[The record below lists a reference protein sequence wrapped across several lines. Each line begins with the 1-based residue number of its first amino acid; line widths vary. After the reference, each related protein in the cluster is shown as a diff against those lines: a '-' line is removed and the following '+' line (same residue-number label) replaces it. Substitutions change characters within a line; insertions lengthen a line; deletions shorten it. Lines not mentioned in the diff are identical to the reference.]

1 MIQNLRVGIE
11 MMSLETVANIVNGR
25 KISFF
30 GQIIQ
35 ILEYLNASSSHP
47 HLDISDEVNMG
58 VQKVKNMEEDN
69 VNLNILLKL
78 QFIIEQ
84 LRLTISIPGTQLV
97 AGVSRGRGEISLVL
111 IKNALILQKKCP
123 ARVSMV

>member
-11 MMSLETVANIVNGR
+11 MMWLETVANIVNGT

-35 ILEYLNASSSHP
+35 ILEYLNALSSHP
-47 HLDISDEVNMG
+47 HLDISDEVNMC

-84 LRLTISIPGTQLV
+84 LRFTISIPGAQLA
-97 AGVSRGRGEISLVL
+97 AGVSRGMGEISLVL
-111 IKNALILQKKCP
+111 IKNAQILQKKCP

>member
-1 MIQNLRVGIE
+1 ME
-11 MMSLETVANIVNGR
+11 GR
-25 KISFF
+25 SVFF

-35 ILEYLNASSSHP
+35 ILEYLNALSSHP
-47 HLDISDEVNMG
+47 HLDISDEVNMC

-84 LRLTISIPGTQLV
+84 LRFTITIPGAQL
-97 AGVSRGRGEISLVL
+97 AGGVSEGRGEISLVL
-111 IKNALILQKKCP
+111 IKNVPRYYKKSVLLVCLWFKFSFKSAAL
-123 ARVSMV
+123 RVSWRKNT

>member
-1 MIQNLRVGIE
+1 

-35 ILEYLNASSSHP
+35 ILEYLNALSSHP
-47 HLDISDEVNMG
+47 HLDISDEVNMC

-84 LRLTISIPGTQLV
+84 LRFTISIPGAQL
-97 AGVSRGRGEISLVL
+97 AGGVSGGRGEISLVL
-111 IKNALILQKKCP
+111 IKNAQILQKKCP

>member
-1 MIQNLRVGIE
+1 MC
-11 MMSLETVANIVNGR
+11 
-25 KISFF
+25 
-30 GQIIQ
+30 
-35 ILEYLNASSSHP
+35 
-47 HLDISDEVNMG
+47 

-84 LRLTISIPGTQLV
+84 LRFTISIPGVQLA
-97 AGVSRGRGEISLVL
+97 AGVSGGRGEISLVL
-111 IKNALILQKKCP
+111 IKNAQILQKKCP